1 MGKGKEKR
9 KGEKREKGGEVEEGR
24 DKEHF
29 KRDTLSYVLLSI
41 ANI

>member
-9 KGEKREKGGEVEEGR
+9 KEEKGGEVEESR
-24 DKEHF
+24 DKEHL
-29 KRDTLSYVLLSI
+29 KRDALSYVLLSI

>member
-1 MGKGKEKR
+1 MGKGEGKR
-9 KGEKREKGGEVEEGR
+9 KGEKREKRGEVEESR

-29 KRDTLSYVLLSI
+29 KRDALSYVLLSI